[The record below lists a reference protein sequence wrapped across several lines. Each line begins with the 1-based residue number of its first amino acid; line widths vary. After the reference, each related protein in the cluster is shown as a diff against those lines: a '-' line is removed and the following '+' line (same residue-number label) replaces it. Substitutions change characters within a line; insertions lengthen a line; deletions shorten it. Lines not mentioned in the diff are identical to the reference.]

1 MTNNNKTSLS
11 LLIASTI
18 FSGYV
23 MTAQAAVSPEQA
35 ARLGADLTPLGGEK
49 AGNDEGTI
57 PAWTGGYNK
66 PIPGEKL
73 GGKRLDPFADEKPLY
88 TVTAQ
93 NMVEYEDKLT
103 DGVKA
108 MLKKYP
114 DTYKL
119 NVYPTHRTAT
129 APEWVYNY
137 TQQNALKGKMDGHD
151 IVGAFGG
158 TPFPIPA
165 NGLEAINNHRL
176 AWKGVSWEAELNQY
190 QITSSGKVVLTT
202 DGLIKNQMP
211 YYFQEGSAEDFD
223 GYFWEVNLENYGPP
237 IRAGERIAGRT
248 NLDSDKTQAYV
259 YLAGQRR
266 VRKLPNA
273 CCDTPTPA
281 TAGLMSFDEL
291 GVFSGRTDL
300 FDWTLVGKQEMLIP
314 YNQNRF
320 LQYSDKDIVTGNH
333 LNPEAVRWELHRV
346 WVVEA
351 NLASGKRH
359 QAVKSRYYLD
369 EDTWQAM
376 LGDRWD
382 SKGQLWKTLWHFNYV
397 MPEFP
402 GTIPQ
407 TFGFYNLL
415 SGEAYLANVIND
427 KSFHNRPVERFPT
440 STFTGQGLA
449 RQGVR

>member
-93 NMVEYEDKLT
+93 NMAEYEDKLT

-108 MLKKYP
+108 MLQKYP

-129 APEWVYNY
+129 APQWVYDY

-320 LQYSDKDIVTGNH
+320 LQYPDKDIVTGNH

-415 SGEAYLANVIND
+415 SGEAYVANVIND
-427 KSFHNRPVERFPT
+427 KPFHNRPVERFPT

>member
-1 MTNNNKTSLS
+1 MKRNTKLITNAVFAS
-11 LLIASTI
+11 IACLAVPT
-18 FSGYV
+18 F
-23 MTAQAAVSPEQA
+23 AAVSPEQA
-35 ARLGADLTPLGGEK
+35 ARLGQDLTPFGAEM
-49 AGNDEGTI
+49 AGNAEGTI
-57 PAWTGGYNK
+57 PAWTGGFNQ

-73 GGKRLDPFADEKPLY
+73 GSKRLDPFADEKPLY
-88 TVTAQ
+88 TVTYQ
-93 NMVEYEDKLT
+93 NMAQYADKLS

-108 MLKKYP
+108 MLAKYP

-129 APEWVYNY
+129 APDWVYEY
-137 TQQNALKGKMDGHD
+137 TQQNALYGHLQGHD
-151 IVGAFGG
+151 VKGAYGG
-158 TPFPIPA
+158 IPFPIPN

-176 AWKGVSWEAELNQY
+176 GWKGVSSEAEINQY
-190 QITSSGKVVLTT
+190 QITSSGKLVLTT
-202 DGLIKNQMP
+202 DGLIKNQYP
-211 YYFQEGSAEDFD
+211 YYFQEGSAEDFE
-223 GYFWEVNLENYGPP
+223 GFFWEINLENYGPP
-237 IRAGERIAGRT
+237 IRAGERIVGRN
-248 NLDSDKTQAYV
+248 NLDASKTASYV

-291 GVFSGRTDL
+291 SVFSGRTDV
-300 FDWTLVGKQEMLIP
+300 FDWKLIGKQEMLIP

-320 LQYSDKDIVTGNH
+320 LQYSDQEVITGNH

-351 NLASGKRH
+351 TLAEGKRH
-359 QAVKSRYYLD
+359 QAVRSRYYLD
-369 EDTWQAM
+369 EDTWAGM
-376 LGDRWD
+376 LADRWD
-382 SKGQLWKTLWHFNYV
+382 SQGQLWKTLWQFNYV

-402 GTIPQ
+402 GTIAQ

-415 SGEAYLANVIND
+415 SGEAYVANLLND
-427 KSFHNRPVERFPT
+427 KPFQNRPVERIST

-449 RQGVR
+449 RKGVR